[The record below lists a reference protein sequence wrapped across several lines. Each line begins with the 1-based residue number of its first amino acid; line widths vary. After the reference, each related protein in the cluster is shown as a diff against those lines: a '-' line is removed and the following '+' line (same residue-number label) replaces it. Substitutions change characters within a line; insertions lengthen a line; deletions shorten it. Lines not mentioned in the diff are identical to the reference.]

1 MRPGD
6 DSPSRSSPV
15 TLERELLPRPIRLV
29 RSFQTGTA
37 CAEPNRWPIYAGGFA
52 RWVCGGSTAATDGAS
67 LNLQECPTIAKPPAE
82 TSRKQDSALPARV
95 VFSKFPRHSE
105 REHRH
110 RLCTCENTSCGLLP
124 RFAGFAGTC
133 QFIRRNTYA
142 LVSQTELYR
151 AHGLQRILEFCEG
164 MVV

>member
-110 RLCTCENTSCGLLP
+110 RLCTCENTSCGLL
-124 RFAGFAGTC
+124 RT
-133 QFIRRNTYA
+133 IRGICWNLPIHPA
-142 LVSQTELYR
+142 KHLCSCVSNRTLPSTWAT
-151 AHGLQRILEFCEG
+151 AHSGVL
-164 MVV
+164 